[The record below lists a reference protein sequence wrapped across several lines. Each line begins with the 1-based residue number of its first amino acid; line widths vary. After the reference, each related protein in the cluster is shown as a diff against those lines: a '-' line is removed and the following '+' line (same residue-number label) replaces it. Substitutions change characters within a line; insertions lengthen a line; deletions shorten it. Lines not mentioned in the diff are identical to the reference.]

1 MTVVEP
7 DKKSNKWLW
16 IGLGGALVFCLCA
29 VGVAVF
35 LFARVGQKVKEGMK
49 TDPVSA
55 AKAAHEI
62 ADYELPPGYQ
72 EQMAMDLYIY
82 SMVVIGSDTTNS
94 SAIEIKPM
102 IMLAQF
108 QAGADPEQM
117 KQQIRQSF
125 EQQAGRRGFTMKIV
139 ETKTMTIRG
148 AETDVLIYEGT
159 DDNGDTMRQLIT
171 TFPGKDGT
179 AMLMIMGSP
188 QNWDQEEFD
197 AFIESIH

>member
-7 DKKSNKWLW
+7 NKKSNKWVW
-16 IGLGGALVFCLCA
+16 IGLGGALLFCLCA
-29 VGVAVF
+29 VGVAAL
-35 LFARVGQKVKEGMK
+35 LFTRIGQQFKEGMK
-49 TDPVSA
+49 TDPESA

-72 EQMAMDLYIY
+72 EQVAMDLFVY
-82 SMVVIGSDTTNS
+82 SLVMIGPDTTTS
-94 SAIEIKPM
+94 SSTGSKPF

-108 QAGADPEQM
+108 QAGQ
-117 KQQIRQSF
+117 
-125 EQQAGRRGFTMKIV
+125 RGATMKVV

-148 AETDVLIYEGT
+148 VETEVIIYEGT
-159 DDNGDTMRQLIT
+159 DENGNTLRQLIT

-188 QNWDQEEFD
+188 ENWDQEEID
-197 AFIESIH
+197 TFIESIH

>member
-7 DKKSNKWLW
+7 NKKSNKWIW
-16 IGLGGALVFCLCA
+16 IGLGGALLFCLCA
-29 VGVAVF
+29 VGVAAL
-35 LFARVGQKVKEGMK
+35 LFTRVGQQFKEGMK
-49 TDPVSA
+49 TDPESA

-72 EQMAMDLYIY
+72 EQVAMDLFVY
-82 SMVVIGSDTTNS
+82 SLVMIGPDTTTS
-94 SAIEIKPM
+94 SSTGNKPF

-108 QAGADPEQM
+108 QAGADQEQM
-117 KQQIRQSF
+117 EQQIRQSF
-125 EQQAGRRGFTMKIV
+125 EQQSGQRGGTMKVV

-148 AETDVLIYEGT
+148 VETEVIIYEGT
-159 DDNGDTMRQLIT
+159 AENGDTLRQLIT

-188 QNWDQEEFD
+188 ENWDQEEID
-197 AFIESIH
+197 TFIESIH